1 MFRHAS
7 RIALVAVALVAT
19 LVLDS
24 PLFAQGARG
33 NARGNAAA
41 APSPVDAFIGTW
53 RLDRAKSTFPAAVPD
68 SRTHTFEKVPT
79 GFKHTTRSVVNAIS
93 GTIQYNFQLDGKD
106 YPADAA
112 MAVNTIAFKQID
124 ASTIERSGKYQ
135 GMVTEM
141 ATYKVSPDGKV
152 LTINQMILAN
162 DTSSVQIF
170 NKE

>member
-1 MFRHAS
+1 MPE
-7 RIALVAVALVAT
+7 LV
-19 LVLDS
+19 
-24 PLFAQGARG
+24 AQGARA
-33 NARGNAAA
+33 NARGAAA
-41 APSPVDAFIGTW
+41 ASPLDPFVGTW

-93 GTIQYNFQLDGKD
+93 GTIQYTFQLDGKD
-106 YPADAA
+106 YPADPA
-112 MAVNTIAFKQID
+112 MAVNTVAFKQID
-124 ASTIERSGKYQ
+124 ASTVERTGKYQ

-152 LTINQMILAN
+152 LTITQMILAN